1 MGTKHPF
8 VGSILVSG
16 VYIFTYDPWSKDS
29 LLPMGKIWSLD
40 FLGVR
45 ILIKQ
50 SSTQGSK
57 VNDTT
62 STCKCRSTCFKFKAR
77 PF

>member
-29 LLPMGKIWSLD
+29 LLPMGKIWFLD
-40 FLGVR
+40 FLGMQN
-45 ILIKQ
+45 I
-50 SSTQGSK
+50 SK
-57 VNDTT
+57 YVIY
-62 STCKCRSTCFKFKAR
+62 SESASERERERESV
-77 PF
+77 